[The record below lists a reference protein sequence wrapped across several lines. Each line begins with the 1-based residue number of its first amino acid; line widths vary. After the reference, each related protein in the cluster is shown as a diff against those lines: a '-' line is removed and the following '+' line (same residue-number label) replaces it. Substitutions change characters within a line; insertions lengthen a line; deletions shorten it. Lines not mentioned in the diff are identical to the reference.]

1 MKLHFALLVKIID
14 AFRGGSVSAVPF
26 RRGQFLVK
34 TRQIN
39 QLGECGENQ
48 VDAVGDLCIEEKM
61 KTFYQV
67 SYIILLK
74 SRIKSNNLP
83 FQRFFFILLLKSFKL
98 R

>member
-48 VDAVGDLCIEEKM
+48 VDAVGNLCIEEKI
-61 KTFYQV
+61 KIFHQV
-67 SYIILLK
+67 SYIVYSSQK
-74 SRIKSNNLP
+74 NQSNSLP
-83 FQRFFFILLLKSFKL
+83 FKRFFF
-98 R
+98 